1 MSAGL
6 RPSGTESTM
15 VRPSKLHFWVELLFE
30 LYKAPLSPPHV
41 ITIVFLVTPGSVR
54 PEEVTSKVAAK
65 VVIAIII
72 IVVMTMI
79 IEERRRLL
87 CRKTMIV

>member
-6 RPSGTESTM
+6 RPSGTERM

-30 LYKAPLSPPHV
+30 LYKALLSPPHV
-41 ITIVFLVTPGSVR
+41 ITLVFSITPGSER
-54 PEEVTSKVAAK
+54 PEEVTSKVAAEA
-65 VVIAIII
+65 VIAIII
-72 IVVMTMI
+72 VVVMTMI

-87 CRKTMIV
+87 RRKTMIV